1 MTPHTLGGMPR
12 IEAPTVAE
20 HNVMRR
26 RQVIEAAADEL
37 RDGGVVGFTPA
48 AVAKRAGLARSSM
61 YQYYPSTDA
70 LLGAAITTLLQ
81 RSRDRMVAAVDT
93 ADTPA
98 ERVTAYIRAAMA
110 DARDGHGAALEVS
123 GVAMPE
129 VCREGVRALHN
140 QLREPLVSALRDGQA
155 PDPGTLAI
163 LVQGLVNSAVSAVAH
178 GAPLERIE
186 AATIDLV
193 LRGAGLFTPTDAR

>member
-1 MTPHTLGGMPR
+1 MPHKLGGMPR

-20 HNVMRR
+20 HNAMRR

-37 RDGGVVGFTPA
+37 RDGGLAGFTPA

-81 RSRDRMVAAVDT
+81 RSRDRAIAAVDT

-98 ERVTAYIRAAMA
+98 ARVSAYIRAAIA
-110 DARDGHGAALEVS
+110 DARDGH
-123 GVAMPE
+123 
-129 VCREGVRALHN
+129 
-140 QLREPLVSALRDGQA
+140 
-155 PDPGTLAI
+155 
-163 LVQGLVNSAVSAVAH
+163 SAVSYTHFESSMISGLASGTPGLLATTTGGKQYGTTASACVTR
-178 GAPLERIE
+178 GLPLSLIH
-186 AATIDLV
+186 I
-193 LRGAGLFTPTDAR
+193 

>member
-1 MTPHTLGGMPR
+1 MKPHKLGGMPR

-20 HNVMRR
+20 HNAMRR

-37 RDGGVVGFTPA
+37 RDGGLAGFTPA

-61 YQYYPSTDA
+61 YQYSPSTDA

-81 RSRDRMVAAVDT
+81 RSRDRAIAAVDT

-98 ERVTAYIRAAMA
+98 ARVSAYIRAAIA
-110 DARDGHGAALEVS
+110 DARDGHSAALEIS

-129 VCREGVRALHN
+129 VCREGVRVLHE
-140 QLREPLVSALRDGQA
+140 QLREPLLSALRDA
-155 PDPGTLAI
+155 EVPDPQTLAV
-163 LVQGLVNSAVSAVAH
+163 LVQGLVNAAASAVAH
-178 GAPLERIE
+178 GAALERIE
-186 AATIDLV
+186 AGTIDLV
-193 LRGAGLFTPTDAR
+193 LRGAGLVTPADVR